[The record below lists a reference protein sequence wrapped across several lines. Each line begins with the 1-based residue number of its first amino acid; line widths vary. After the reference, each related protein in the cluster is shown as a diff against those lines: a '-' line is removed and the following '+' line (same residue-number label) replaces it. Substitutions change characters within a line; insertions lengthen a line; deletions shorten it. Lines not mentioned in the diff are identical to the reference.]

1 MQEFTGIRSS
11 LENLQEISKR
21 IQDWRQL
28 GFKFSVELTDKHA
41 TTCTGFQL
49 NPVYGHRASALGP
62 DLKEG
67 DYGCYRV
74 L

>member
-1 MQEFTGIRSS
+1 MQAFTGIRSP
-11 LENLQEISKR
+11 LENLQKISKR

-28 GFKFSVELTDKHA
+28 GFKSFIELTDKHP

-49 NPVYGHRASALGP
+49 NPVCGHRASALGP